1 MTKINKGMQEL
12 KQAKALVKTGLYKDY
27 EYEDYTGTYVLIP
40 VKSFHDNEAVPLVYA
55 NEEWK
60 MQAFLNKL
68 DPKFCHKLYQLAIR
82 SKQFIDV
89 DKYWEP
95 FDKWLHERY
104 QNKLANDIF
113 WYIND
118 NYRKLE
124 GYFTYLP
131 STRALMYR
139 LAKDIFNK

>member
-1 MTKINKGMQEL
+1 MTKINHEMQEL
-12 KQAKALVKTGLYKDY
+12 KQVKALVKTGLFKGY
-27 EYEDYTGTYVLIP
+27 EYEDYLGTYVLIP
-40 VKSFHDNEAVPLVYA
+40 AKSFYDDETVSLAYA
-55 NEEWK
+55 QETWK
-60 MQAFLNKL
+60 MQSFLNKL
-68 DPKFCHKLYQLAIR
+68 EPKFCHKLYQLALR
-82 SKQFIDV
+82 SKQFIDS
-89 DKYWEP
+89 DEYWEP

-118 NYRKLE
+118 NYRELE

-139 LAKDIFNK
+139 LAKDIFKK